1 MPGSLK
7 SEYNEKTKAETII
20 FQVDAKK
27 LKSSDKVIVSPAFS
41 LLGVEVSDYVESW
54 NCASMHRP

>member
-7 SEYNEKTKAETII
+7 SEFNEKTQSETVI

-27 LKSSDKVIVSPAFS
+27 LKSSDKVIVSP
-41 LLGVEVSDYVESW
+41 
-54 NCASMHRP
+54 